1 MRKNSILAFTLV
13 IALFGLYF
21 SGKAQSST
29 HVVTDM
35 AGRKVAI
42 PTTITSVCTDRFAS
56 LIVFALDPKTLLNST
71 FSLSAEAKKYISADY
86 YQNKP
91 LTEDND
97 EETLKMKPSVII
109 FGNVGGSS
117 TIADANATQKRLKIP
132 VLIIDFQL
140 PKYKQIYSF
149 LGKAL
154 GREDKA
160 APIIAFLDKYVEPI
174 AQKVKT
180 IQGNQRPK
188 VYYAEGAKGE
198 NTEPSGSFHSQVID
212 FLKAK
217 NVAKTEMGGVHGMS
231 KASMEQVL
239 VWNPEIILVWTGF
252 PGGVGMGNDG
262 NSSSTYS
269 HIMSDLV
276 WAKVKAVKEKKVYRI
291 PSLPFGWFDRP
302 PTSNCL
308 PGLFWAARLL
318 YPGQFTFNINS
329 ATKEYF
335 NLFYH
340 VNISDKDAEYLL
352 NK

>member
-1 MRKNSILAFTLV
+1 MRKNRIILITLSL
-13 IALFGLYF
+13 ALSGLSFF
-21 SGKAQSST
+21 SKAQSTT

-56 LIVFALDPKTLLNST
+56 LIVFALDPKMLLNST
-71 FSLSAEAKKYISADY
+71 FSVSAEAKKYISADY

-91 LTEDND
+91 LTEGND

-109 FGNVGGSS
+109 FGNTGGSS
-117 TIADANATQKRLKIP
+117 TIADANVTQKRLKIP

-174 AQKVKT
+174 AQKVKKIPT
-180 IQGNQRPK
+180 SQRPK

-198 NTEPSGSFHSQVID
+198 NTEPTGSFHSQVID
-212 FLKAK
+212 FLQAR

-231 KASMEQVL
+231 KASMEQIL

-262 NSSSTYS
+262 NSSSTYN
-269 HIMSDLV
+269 HIMSNPV
-276 WAKVKAVKEKKVYRI
+276 WAKVKAVKEKKVYKI

-318 YPGQFTFNINS
+318 YPNQFTFNINT

-340 VNISDKDAEYLL
+340 VKISDKEAEYLL